1 MADGGGPIAQSWQ
14 AGARLVAWPWFP
26 YPAELPVLLH
36 RMGLNSTERLAA
48 DLVAQYQWGLDEAGA
63 RIGTVLTVRTLQ
75 EFAGQASKTGASRA
89 LAQLIAWRVFG
100 STPIEGVVG
109 GRYLYLRPPGEW
121 LHGAPRIDWELH
133 SANGRG
139 QPSPGVE
146 VPAAT
151 MWRNPRLIAAPARVA
166 VALVDNSGGGSLA
179 ADTPAVS
186 ASRARS
192 TPSGKEKED
201 HEITNRIARPM
212 GTTSAAPVAR
222 RSVEA
227 LYVTPKGKNWRDGLG
242 LTDAAYNFLEAARKR
257 GPDLWCLVG
266 PEPKDVA
273 PEAVALAKCFFERRF
288 DGVKTE
294 TALRDA
300 LAHAF
305 RHREQSRREREAG
318 RVLDRREAR
327 AGALARAHA
336 LLEGVAAPD
345 RIGAEALLADVRRTH
360 DQVAA
365 GSDEHELLEALCDAA
380 DEELAEAEANREELE
395 LEAER
400 ERASVAAAEVTAR
413 AAGCRALSE
422 QLGEAVAA
430 LTGRVAAL
438 KAAVPPTAKA
448 SKKEAFRK
456 VMAALEAL
464 SEGRA
469 ALEDAL
475 GAQRHLRDTLAA
487 VHELARAGSPTVHE
501 VELVGRGLDEATA
514 RARALVDARGGG
526 RLTTVATA
534 AASAI
539 ESAAAGQDA
548 RYSSISTAMP
558 ARQNLATPCIGAEM
572 QVFASA
578 TPWRPRTALEPEA
591 TESTCRS
598 SDPASRQSR

>member
-121 LHGAPRIDWELH
+121 LHGVPRIDWVGHAQDTRE
-133 SANGRG
+133 
-139 QPSPGVE
+139 QPRTHAGA
-146 VPAAT
+146 PAPT
-151 MWRNPRLIAAPARVA
+151 MWRNPRLTAAPARVP
-166 VALVDNSGGGSLA
+166 VGLVDNSGGGSLA

-186 ASRARS
+186 ASRAR
-192 TPSGKEKED
+192 TIPSGKKKED
-201 HEITNRIARPM
+201 HEITNCIARPM

-266 PEPKDVA
+266 PEPKDVT
-273 PEAVALAKCFFERRF
+273 PEAVALAKRYFERRF

-318 RVLDRREAR
+318 HVLDRREAR
-327 AGALARAHA
+327 SGALARAHA

-345 RIGAEALLADVRRTH
+345 RVGAEAILADVRRTH

-365 GSDEHELLEALCDAA
+365 GSDEHELLDGLCDAA
-380 DEELAEAEANREELE
+380 EAELAEAEANREELE

-400 ERASVAAAEVTAR
+400 ERARVAAVEVTGR
-413 AAGCRALSE
+413 AAGCHPLSE
-422 QLGEAVAA
+422 KVGEVVAA
-430 LTGRVAAL
+430 LALQVEGR
-438 KAAVPPTAKA
+438 KAAVPPSAKA
-448 SKKEAFRK
+448 SEKEAFRK

-464 SEGRA
+464 SDGRA
-469 ALEDAL
+469 SLEDAL
-475 GAQRHLRDTLAA
+475 GAQRHLRDTLTA
-487 VHELARAGSPTVHE
+487 VQELAAARSPTVHE
-501 VELVGRGLDEATA
+501 VELLGRRLDEATT
-514 RARALVDARGGG
+514 RVRALVDGWGGG
-526 RLTTVATA
+526 LDTTVATVA
-534 AASAI
+534 TSAG
-539 ESAAAGQDA
+539 EDAAAGHETECTLGPA
-548 RYSSISTAMP
+548 AMP
-558 ARQNLATPCIGAEM
+558 ARENLTPSRLGTEM
-572 QVFASA
+572 EPFAST
-578 TPWRPRTALEPEA
+578 TPLGQWSARRPEA